1 MSILDSDAFLEMPHS
16 TQNLYMHMAMRA
28 DDDGFLGNPKRIIR
42 MVGAGE
48 DDYRILLAKKFLLV
62 FEDGICVIKH
72 WLIHNTIRKDRYE
85 ETVYKDQKILLNI
98 KENKA
103 YSFGLPNGNQMA
115 TTCTHSIEENSTVQ
129 NRIEKNKHGEF
140 KNVLLA
146 EEELKKLINQYGT
159 NATKKL
165 IEELSSYI
173 QSSGK
178 RYKSHYATLLNWARR
193 KGCEIVV
200 PKQTAEDIKFTPEQV
215 EENKKRISKISQGLA
230 NKFKM
235 N

>member
-48 DDYRILLAKKFLLV
+48 DDYRILLAKKFLLI

-103 YSFGLPNGNQMA
+103 YSFGLPTGNQLE
-115 TTCTHSIEENSTVQ
+115 TTGIHSIEENSTVQ
-129 NRIEKNKHGEF
+129 KRIEKNKHGEF

-146 EEELKKLINQYGT
+146 EEEFKKLVDQYGT
-159 NATKKL
+159 NAIKKL
-165 IEELSSYI
+165 IEELSGYI

-200 PKQTAEDIKFTPEQV
+200 TTQTVQDIKLSPEQI
-215 EENKKRISKISQGLA
+215 EENKKRIAKISQGLA
-230 NKFKM
+230 TKFKM
-235 N
+235 